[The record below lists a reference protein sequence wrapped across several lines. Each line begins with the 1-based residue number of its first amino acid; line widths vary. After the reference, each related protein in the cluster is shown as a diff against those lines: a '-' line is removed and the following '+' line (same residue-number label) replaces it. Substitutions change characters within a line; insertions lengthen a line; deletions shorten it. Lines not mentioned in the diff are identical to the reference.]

1 MNEISFPL
9 TVAVYL
15 DGRSVELLSSAPFLS
30 VVFTA
35 GVGQSVLGGGGG
47 GGRRVNVSDFR
58 YFPKFRGKAAN
69 FSPLSSS
76 TSYELGSGGEGN
88 LHVGR

>member
-9 TVAVYL
+9 IVAVYL

-35 GVGQSVLGGGGG
+35 GVGQSVLGWGGGG
-47 GGRRVNVSDFR
+47 
-58 YFPKFRGKAAN
+58 
-69 FSPLSSS
+69 
-76 TSYELGSGGEGN
+76 E
-88 LHVGR
+88 

>member
-1 MNEISFPL
+1 M
-9 TVAVYL
+9 
-15 DGRSVELLSSAPFLS
+15 
-30 VVFTA
+30 
-35 GVGQSVLGGGGG
+35 
-47 GGRRVNVSDFR
+47 NVSDFR

>member
-9 TVAVYL
+9 IVAVYL

-35 GVGQSVLGGGGG
+35 GVGQSVLGWGGE
-47 GGRRVNVSDFR
+47 RRVNVSDFR